1 MPPQASWPTRRTQY
15 IATVLP
21 WTPGHQLKGLTP
33 CVGAILETQ
42 TGTPA
47 QVARGLGPQE
57 AAAKRRSRLLPNARL
72 PPHHWAAAVLAQA
85 LRQVP
90 SRGRV
95 RLALDWT
102 IEGRQPWL
110 VVSLVRGGHA
120 VPLYWR
126 AYAATGLKGRMK
138 RYEQAVIRRAGT
150 QGHQALGRR
159 RLMVT
164 ADRGFA
170 DVALVAV
177 RSELGVEC
185 RIRVTGSPTVYL
197 RGQWCALNTLRGVGS
212 ARQRTLGRLSYCA
225 SAPHQLGV
233 PLSRARDTTGPWER
247 WDLRAHRPRRAHA
260 TAAEDARR
268 FGCEPGGRAAKW
280 GLGFAQARIQAL
292 PAWSRLFAL
301 VALALRAVGSVAV
314 NLLLPSSPGAVALLR
329 RVASRR
335 RGRWDVSLGSA
346 RGRWLHGDTSLF
358 APLSPRIQ
366 FNLHARLVYVS

>member
-15 IATVLP
+15 IANVLP

-42 TGTPA
+42 TGNPA
-47 QVARGLGPQE
+47 QLARGLGHQE

-150 QGHQALGRR
+150 QVHQALGRR

-225 SAPHQLGV
+225 SAP
-233 PLSRARDTTGPWER
+233 PS
-247 WDLRAHRPRRAHA
+247 
-260 TAAEDARR
+260 
-268 FGCEPGGRAAKW
+268 W
-280 GLGFAQARIQAL
+280 G
-292 PAWSRLFAL
+292 
-301 VALALRAVGSVAV
+301 
-314 NLLLPSSPGAVALLR
+314 
-329 RVASRR
+329 
-335 RGRWDVSLGSA
+335 
-346 RGRWLHGDTSLF
+346 
-358 APLSPRIQ
+358 
-366 FNLHARLVYVS
+366 